1 MRNET
6 MDVQQPTTN
15 EAFAKR
21 MDRRLASYVWG
32 VILLGVAVTGFASW
46 DQLSRPFELEWL
58 VLLLLTLASGL
69 ATLRIPGIL
78 SSFSI
83 GDIFSIVAA
92 LLVGPAAGALTA
104 ALDGLVL
111 SYRMSSSQRSA
122 HRVLFNMAT
131 LAVATW
137 VAATVFFA
145 LAGSNPLFDGPLG
158 ALRLLALLVV
168 FGALDF
174 SLSTGMV
181 AVAISFER
189 HEPFLSIWRQHFIG
203 LWITYLG
210 GVFAAMLMMV
220 LSRTSAIEALILIIP
235 IPVLLYVTFRH
246 ALGRSEDQ
254 ITHLAKMNKV
264 YLAAI
269 EALAQAI
276 DAKDQVTHDHIR
288 RVQEDSLRVARALA
302 VDDERELQ
310 AIKAASLLH
319 DVGKIAVP
327 EHILNKPGRLSP
339 SEFQIMKKH
348 APVGADILSVIG
360 FPYPVAP
367 IVRHH
372 HECWDGSGYPDGLA
386 GEAIPLGARILAVVD
401 CFDALTSDRPYR
413 PRLED
418 REALKILADRRGS
431 MYDPRVVDIF
441 FELHAAKAPS
451 AEQPVAATRPP
462 TADPHRPLPSLASEH
477 ARSQFDLHA
486 FYDLG
491 RALDAPVSDSQ
502 IGATL
507 WAHIEAHVPAS
518 AFVLFSYQ
526 ETTDSLAPRYQAG
539 ERTLSPDS
547 RLPLGERLSGW
558 VAAARQPIINSDA
571 RLDLDEDVRE
581 ESLLRSALSVPVTR
595 GGRIVGVLAFY
606 SRDLDAFTDSHRRI
620 AEAASYVVAESVG
633 RLAREPVN
641 QPVTLSRHRT
651 ILSRS

>member
-1 MRNET
+1 MEIE
-6 MDVQQPTTN
+6 QPAASQGN
-15 EAFAKR
+15 GNR
-21 MDRRLASYVWG
+21 MDRRTAIYVWG
-32 VILLGVAVTGFASW
+32 VICLGTLVTGYSAWDLATHRFA
-46 DQLSRPFELEWL
+46 PEWI
-58 VLLLLTLASGL
+58 VLLLLTLISGL
-69 ATLRIPGIL
+69 ATLRIPGIPI
-78 SSFSI
+78 SFSI

-92 LLVGPAAGALTA
+92 LLVGPSAGALTA

-111 SYRMSSSQRSA
+111 TSRMASSQRSV

-137 VAATVFFA
+137 VAATAFVA
-145 LAGSNPLFDGPLG
+145 LAGPQPLLEG
-158 ALRLLALLVV
+158 AWGAVRLLVLLIM
-168 FGALDF
+168 FGLLDF
-174 SLSTGMV
+174 GLGTGMV

-189 HEPFLSIWRQHFIG
+189 RASLLSIWRAHFVG

-210 GVFAAMLMMV
+210 GVFAAMLMIV
-220 LSRTSAIEALILIIP
+220 LRRTSLTEALVLIVP

-254 ITHLAKMNKV
+254 IEHLAKMNKV
-264 YLAAI
+264 YLSAI

-288 RVQEDSLRVARALA
+288 RVQEDSLRVARALK
-302 VDDERELQ
+302 VNDDLELQ
-310 AIKAASLLH
+310 AIRAASLLH

-372 HECWDGSGYPDGLA
+372 HENWDGSGYPDGLV

-418 REALKILADRRGS
+418 HDAMKILTDRRGT
-431 MYDPRVVDIF
+431 MYDPKVVDLF
-441 FELHAAKAPS
+441 VELQAAKSSGAQPAP
-451 AEQPVAATRPP
+451 APWKPP
-462 TADPHRPLPSLASEH
+462 TADPHRPQLAESPTPVRSEL
-477 ARSQFDLHA
+477 DLET

-491 RALDAPVSDSQ
+491 RALDAPASDSQ

-507 WAHIEAHVPAS
+507 WAHLERHVPAS
-518 AFVLFSYQ
+518 AFVLFMYEESS
-526 ETTDSLAPRYQAG
+526 DALVPRYQAG
-539 ERTLSPDS
+539 ERTVASDS
-547 RLPLGERLSGW
+547 QIPLGQRLSGW
-558 VAAARQPIINSDA
+558 VAAARQAIVNSDA

-581 ESLLRSALSVPVTR
+581 ESLLRSVLAVPVIR
-595 GGRIVGVLAFY
+595 GDRTISVLAFY
-606 SRDLDAFTDSHRRI
+606 GRGLDAFTEMHRRT
-620 AEAASYVVAESVG
+620 AEAASYVAAESIA
-633 RLAREPVN
+633 RLAAREGVGY
-641 QPVTLSRHRT
+641 QVKLSRRDT
-651 ILSRS
+651 AVSRS